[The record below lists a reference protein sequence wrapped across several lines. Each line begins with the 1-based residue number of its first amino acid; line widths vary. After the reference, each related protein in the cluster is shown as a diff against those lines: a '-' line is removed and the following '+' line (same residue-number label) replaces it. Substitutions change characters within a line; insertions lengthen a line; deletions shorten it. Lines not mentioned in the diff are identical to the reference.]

1 MMCVYISLEGNIH
14 THVDHY
20 YDNLSLYA
28 PSLHANPPHTGK
40 AVSAPKAQLQLLYV
54 DHELWVHRR

>member
-1 MMCVYISLEGNIH
+1 MPC
-14 THVDHY
+14 
-20 YDNLSLYA
+20 A
-28 PSLHANPPHTGK
+28 PSLHANPPTHVGK